1 MQVSTET
8 KEGLNRA
15 VTVTIPAD
23 EVKKAYDSCFKKTA
37 KRARIDGFRKG
48 HIPSNIVEAQFGSQ
62 ILLDAYD
69 QLINESVD
77 KALEEAGVQSVGR
90 PSINIDKAAFK
101 KDAELQY
108 VINAEVM
115 PEFAIKPFEELKLK
129 TLKCDVTDAD
139 VEKMVQTLREQ
150 QVKWQTEDD
159 LAIAE
164 GTTAKIDFLGRV
176 DGTEFEGGEASDFSL
191 VIGKTQ
197 MIPGFTEQII
207 GHKAGEKFTIKV
219 KFPEE
224 YHAEDL
230 AGKDAEF
237 DITVNA
243 VQKAVLPEVNEDFV
257 KIYGVKDGSVD
268 SFKAELRKN
277 MEREV
282 GRALRN
288 ATRDEVFGA
297 LQTQYGEIDVPTAFV
312 QVEIAR
318 LRQNLEAQMHMY
330 GMKKL
335 PENMAKDEFF
345 KDEATKNA
353 RLGMIL
359 RSIAENIEL
368 KDPSEASIEAELNLI
383 AGAYEDPEE
392 FKKEIRKDKKSFG
405 NIQEL
410 AFERDLIS
418 SIMAKAAD
426 GEKSMSFDELVNKKA
441 AQD

>member
-8 KEGLNRA
+8 KEGLKRA
-15 VTVTIPAD
+15 VTVTIPAED
-23 EVKKAYDSCFKKTA
+23 VKKAYDNSFKNTA

-48 HIPSNIVEAQFGSQ
+48 HIPANIIETQFGGQ
-62 ILLDAYD
+62 ILMDAYD
-69 QLINESVD
+69 QLINQTVD
-77 KALEEAGVQSVGR
+77 KALEEAGVHSVGR
-90 PSINIDKAAFK
+90 PSINIDNSAFK
-101 KDAELQY
+101 KDADFVY

-115 PEFAIKPFEELKLK
+115 PEIAVKPFEELKLK
-129 TLKCDVTDAD
+129 TIKCDVTDAD
-139 VEKMVQTLREQ
+139 VEKMVDTLRQQ
-150 QVKWQTEDD
+150 QVKYQTEDG
-159 LAIAE
+159 LAVGD
-164 GTTAKIDFLGRV
+164 GTCAKIAFLGRV
-176 DGTEFEGGEASDFSL
+176 DGKEFEGGKADDFDL

-197 MIPGFTEQII
+197 MIPGFTEQIV
-207 GHKAGEKFTIKV
+207 GHKAGETFTIKV

-224 YHAEDL
+224 YHAKDL

-257 KIYGVKDGSVD
+257 KMFGVKDGSVD

-282 GRALRN
+282 ARALRN
-288 ATRDEVFGA
+288 ATRDELFAA

-312 QVEIAR
+312 QVEIDR
-318 LRQNLEAQMHMY
+318 LRQNLERQMSMY

-345 KDEATKNA
+345 KDEAVKNA
-353 RLGMIL
+353 RLGEIL
-359 RSIAENIEL
+359 RTIAENL
-368 KDPSEASIEAELNLI
+368 KLTDPSEESVNAELDII

-392 FKKEIRKDKKSFG
+392 FKKEIRKDKKTFA

-418 SIMAKAAD
+418 KIMEKAAD
-426 GEKSMSFDELVNKKA
+426 GEKAVSFDELVNKKA
-441 AQD
+441 AQ